1 MQDTKA
7 ISALVGL
14 IAGIASAF
22 LLAGAVTPSYLAMLL
37 IASASL
43 PVLIAGLGWSNLASI
58 IAVITGAAVISV
70 MSGPLAAFSAAL
82 TSLAPA
88 AWIAHLSNL
97 ARPAEEIGGPEGRL
111 AWFPLSDILFQIAA
125 IVAVVLVILG
135 YVMGYG
141 PELSGEL
148 VDSFV
153 SILKEGNPELTLDP
167 ASLEEMKSLM
177 RVLLPLVQGAT
188 WVAILFGMYYVA
200 RGIVAMSGRAKRPR
214 DDVPAQLRMPRT
226 GLYTFG
232 IGIAMTF
239 LLPAP
244 YDLVGWVIA
253 GTYGA
258 GFILS
263 GFALMHFMT
272 RGKPWRPVAIWL
284 AYVMVILFT
293 VPILFFLVFGLTAT
307 GRLSTMTPNQPKS

>member
-22 LLAGAVTPSYLAMLL
+22 LLAGAVAPSYMAMLL

-43 PVLIAGLGWSNLASI
+43 PVLIAGLGWSNTASI
-58 IAVITGAAVISV
+58 VAVIAGTALISV
-70 MSGPLAAFSAAL
+70 MSGPLAALSAAL
-82 TSLAPA
+82 TSLGPA

-111 AWFPLSDILFQIAA
+111 AWYPLSDILAQVCA

-153 SILKEGNPELTLDP
+153 SILKEGNPDLTLDP
-167 ASLEEMKSLM
+167 ASLAEMKSMM

-188 WVAILFGMYYVA
+188 WVGILFGMYYIA
-200 RGIVAMSGRAKRPR
+200 RGIVTLSGRGKRPR

-226 GLYTFG
+226 ALYTFG
-232 IGIAMTF
+232 IGIAIT
-239 LLPAP
+239 LLAPAP

-253 GTYGA
+253 GSFGA

-263 GFALMHFMT
+263 GFALMHFLT
-272 RGKPWRPVAIWL
+272 RGKSWRPIAIWI
-284 AYVMVILFT
+284 AYVTVILFT
-293 VPILFFLVFGLTAT
+293 VPLIFFLVFGLTAT
-307 GRLSTMTPNQPKS
+307 GRLSTMSPNQPKS

>member
-22 LLAGAVTPSYLAMLL
+22 LLAGAVAPSYMAMLL

-58 IAVITGAAVISV
+58 VAVITGAAVISL
-70 MSGPLAAFSAAL
+70 MSGPLAAFSATL

-97 ARPAEEIGGPEGRL
+97 ARPAEEIGGPEGKL
-111 AWFPLSDILFQIAA
+111 AWYPLSDILFQVCAV
-125 IVAVVLVILG
+125 VAVVLVVLG

-153 SILKEGNPELTLDP
+153 ALIKESNPELALDP
-167 ASLEEMKSLM
+167 ASLAEMKSLM

-188 WVAILFGMYYVA
+188 WVGILFGMYYVA
-200 RGIVAMSGRAKRPR
+200 RGVVALSGRAKRPR

-226 GLYTFG
+226 ALYTFG

-244 YDLVGWVIA
+244 FDLVGWVIA
-253 GTYGA
+253 GAYGA

-272 RGKPWRPVAIWL
+272 RGKPWRPIAIWL
-284 AYVMVILFT
+284 AYMMVILFT
-293 VPILFFLVFGLTAT
+293 VPLIFFLVFGLTAT

>member
-1 MQDTKA
+1 MQDNKA

-22 LLAGAVTPSYLAMLL
+22 LLAGAVAPSYMAMLL

-43 PVLIAGLGWSNLASI
+43 PVLIAGLGWSNIASI
-58 IAVITGAAVISV
+58 VAVITGAAVISV
-70 MSGPLAAFSAAL
+70 MSGPLAAFSATL

-111 AWFPLSDILFQIAA
+111 AWFPLADILFQVAA
-125 IVAVVLVILG
+125 MVAVVLVILG

-153 SILKEGNPELTLDP
+153 SILKESNPDLTLDP
-167 ASLEEMKSLM
+167 ASLAEMKSLM

-200 RGIVAMSGRAKRPR
+200 RGIVALSGRAKRPR

-232 IGIAMTF
+232 IGIALTF
-239 LLPAP
+239 LPAP

-253 GTYGA
+253 GSYGA

-263 GFALMHFMT
+263 GFALMHFLT
-272 RGKPWRPVAIWL
+272 RGKPWRPIAIWL
-284 AYVMVILFT
+284 AYVTVILFT
-293 VPILFFLVFGLTAT
+293 VPIIFFLVFGLTAT

>member
-14 IAGIASAF
+14 IAGIASAL
-22 LLAGAVTPSYLAMLL
+22 LLAGATAPSYMAMLL

-58 IAVITGAAVISV
+58 IAVLSGTAVIATI
-70 MSGPLAAFSAAL
+70 SGPLAALSAAL
-82 TSLAPA
+82 TSLGPA

-111 AWFPLSDILFQIAA
+111 AWYPLSDIVAQICT

-135 YVMGYG
+135 AVMGYG
-141 PELSGEL
+141 PELAGEL

-153 SILKEGNPELTLDP
+153 EILKEGNQGLTLDA
-167 ASLEEMKSLM
+167 ASIEDMKSLM
-177 RVLLPLVQGAT
+177 RVMLPLVQGAT
-188 WVAILFGMYYVA
+188 WVGILFGMYYVA
-200 RGIVAMSGRAKRPR
+200 RGIVSMSGRAKRPR
-214 DDVPAQLRMPRT
+214 EDVPAQLRMPRT
-226 GLYTFG
+226 SLYTFG
-232 IGIAMTF
+232 IGIVIT
-239 LLPAP
+239 LLAPAP
-244 YDLVGWVIA
+244 YDLVGWVIMGA
-253 GTYGA
+253 FGA

-272 RGKPWRPVAIWL
+272 RGKPWRPIAIWF
-284 AYVMVILFT
+284 AYMAVILFT
-293 VPILFFLVFGLTAT
+293 LPLIFFLVFGLTAT
-307 GRLSTMTPNQPKS
+307 GRLATMTPNQPKS